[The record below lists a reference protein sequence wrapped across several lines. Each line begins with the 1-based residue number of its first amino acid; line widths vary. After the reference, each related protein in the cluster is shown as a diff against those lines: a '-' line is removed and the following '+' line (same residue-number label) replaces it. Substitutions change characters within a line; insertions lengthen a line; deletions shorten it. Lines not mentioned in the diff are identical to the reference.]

1 MKFLTQKSAILLLLF
16 LSITELN
23 AQGKVSGKV
32 VDEAGQ
38 PTAFATVSLL
48 SPTDST
54 VVQGKIT
61 DEEGS
66 YEIQNVADGSY
77 ILRITFVGY
86 EPTFSDPFSVSP
98 DLREVNLGKS
108 VLKEYS
114 QTLDEV
120 TVSTQRALIE
130 KHPDKLV
137 MNLEDNILAKG
148 SMANEILEMAPLVSS
163 GANGELRLMGK
174 ANVMILIDGKTI
186 PEASLNTILQNL
198 SAEEIEKVEIITNPP
213 ARYDASASGGV
224 INVVTKR
231 GQQLGFKGTYN
242 LIASQGHYGKLYNG
256 FGLNYRT
263 EKITLFGILNYSV
276 GKNLHEQE
284 SVRDFQN
291 IDRIVK
297 NSFESSSNY
306 QTPSGR
312 IGVTYLLNKNHEFG
326 IAFDAYISESEM
338 NLDGITNFRGYTT
351 KIDSAVLAKTNAT
364 NKHNVYNFSLNY
376 LGKLNEKGDE
386 LSFIATHTLYNRNNR
401 QLIES
406 QVFSAEQDPVRGIE
420 TIRTSLPSDID
431 ITIAQT
437 DYTHRFN
444 KRINAD
450 VGFKYTRV
458 SSASLFSQS
467 GISGSSS
474 LNTGYDENITAGY
487 LSLNALLAEYSIQAG
502 LRGENTSANI
512 IGAGQREFFSL
523 FPGIAVRRNFNDALG
538 VSLSYSRK
546 VDRPLYQNMLPIK
559 NYVDRYTVWEGNPN
573 LRPEFSNVVE
583 LSGSFNN
590 LTLIAGYT
598 RKKDPVFEI
607 PVSDEETQ
615 ILRVS
620 MRNIDF
626 AEAYNLSAIL
636 PFNIISWWQTNNSVT
651 GIYNKAKSKSEQIIF
666 SQDQFSFI
674 FNSTN
679 SFSFSNKWKGE
690 LSGYYNSTVQNG
702 IIKYYPRYALRAGVG
717 RDILAGKG
725 NLKLLIEDILWSEWY
740 NGEGTVGS
748 VYQAFENRRDTRRIR
763 IAFFF
768 RFGKQ
773 TVKTVQDKGLGNESE
788 KQRLSY

>member
-1 MKFLTQKSAILLLLF
+1 MKFLAQRFGILLLLF
-16 LSITELN
+16 LGITELN

-32 VDEAGQ
+32 VDESNQ
-38 PTAFATVSLL
+38 PIAFATVTLL
-48 SPTDST
+48 SSSDST

-61 DEEGS
+61 DEEGA
-66 YEIQNVADGSY
+66 YEIQKVAYGSY

-86 EPTFSDPFSVSP
+86 EQTFSSPFSISPEANEVS
-98 DLREVNLGKS
+98 LGES

-130 KHPDKLV
+130 KHPDRLV

-174 ANVMILIDGKTI
+174 SNVMILIDGKTI
-186 PEASLNTILQNL
+186 PDASLNAVLQNL
-198 SAEEIEKVEIITNPP
+198 SAEEIEKIEIITNPP
-213 ARYDASASGGV
+213 ARFDASASGGV
-224 INVVTKR
+224 INVITKR

-242 LIASQGHYGKLYNG
+242 VIASQGHYGKLYNG
-256 FGLNYRT
+256 LSLNYRT
-263 EKITLFGILNYSV
+263 EKVTLFGILNYSA

-284 SVRDFQN
+284 SVRDFQE
-291 IDRIVK
+291 IERIVK
-297 NSFESSSNY
+297 NSFESTSNY

-312 IGVTYLLNKNHEFG
+312 IGLSYLLNKNHEFG
-326 IAFDAYISESEM
+326 IAFDGYISESEM

-351 KIDSAVLAKTNAT
+351 KTDSAVLANRNAT
-364 NKHNVYNFSLNY
+364 NKLSVYNFSLNY

-386 LSFIATHTLYNRNNR
+386 LSFIATHTLYNRDNR

-406 QVFSAEQDPVRGIE
+406 QVFSGEQSPVRGKEI
-420 TIRTSLPSDID
+420 IRTSLPSDIN

-444 KRINAD
+444 KKINAD

-458 SSASLFSQS
+458 STASLFSQS
-467 GISGSSS
+467 DISGSSS

-487 LSLNALLAEYSIQAG
+487 LSLNGLLADYSIQAG

-512 IGAGQREFFSL
+512 TGVGKREFFSL

-573 LRPEFSNVVE
+573 LRPEYSNIIE
-583 LSGSFNN
+583 LSGSFKN
-590 LTLIAGYT
+590 LTLISGYT

-615 ILRVS
+615 ILSVS

-636 PFNIISWWQTNNSVT
+636 PLNIISWWQTNNSVT
-651 GIYNKAKSKSEQIIF
+651 GIYNKAKSKSEQIVF
-666 SQDQFSFI
+666 SQDQFSLI
-674 FNSTN
+674 LNSTN
-679 SFSFSNKWKGE
+679 TFSFSKKWKGE
-690 LSGYYNSTVQNG
+690 LSGYYNSTAQSG
-702 IIKYYPRYALRAGVG
+702 IIKYYPRYAIRTGVG
-717 RDILAGKG
+717 REVLAGKG
-725 NLKLLIEDILWSEWY
+725 NFKLLLEDILWSEWY

-748 VYQAFENRRDTRRIR
+748 VYQTFENRRDTRRIR
-763 IAFFF
+763 IAFFY